1 MIPGTL
7 AYRSKGRF
15 WAWTNVLPVRT
26 ANTPSESALSRSGVA
41 LARGTVVPST
51 DHYLCKTLPELQ
63 QDDKWSKPKRQ
74 TELSGD
80 CPTQRSGRVACLL
93 WDNQT
98 FSVGVGMSQTCQ
110 RRK

>member
-15 WAWTNVLPVRT
+15 WAWTDVLPVRT
-26 ANTPSESALSRSGVA
+26 ANTPSENALSRSGVA
-41 LARGTVVPST
+41 LARGTVIPST

-63 QDDKWSKPKRQ
+63 QDDKWSKPKKQ

-80 CPTQRSGRVACLL
+80 CPTQRVVASHVGQNRRFARVPITSGLPR
-93 WDNQT
+93 
-98 FSVGVGMSQTCQ
+98 
-110 RRK
+110 